1 MYKQGRERKWSE
13 TLRHCPE
20 KGKREG
26 KTNETLPR
34 NWDERGRSETLRN
47 LLETGKREEEEGD
60 TF

>member
-47 LLETGKREEEEGD
+47 LLETGKREEEE
-60 TF
+60 